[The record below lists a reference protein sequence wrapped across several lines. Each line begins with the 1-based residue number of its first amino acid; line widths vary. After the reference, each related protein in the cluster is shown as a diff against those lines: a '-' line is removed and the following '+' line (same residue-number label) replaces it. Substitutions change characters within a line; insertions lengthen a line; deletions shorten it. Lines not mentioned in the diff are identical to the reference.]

1 MTDFELIKKEEERL
15 NKKYQQWDDI
25 EKINF
30 IINNS
35 YKNYYSDLNQLI
47 LRLNTDITNTLNA
60 NLKISDSEY
69 GYITFNQLISLMKIN
84 CDSNNNI
91 ITINEI

>member
-35 YKNYYSDLNQLI
+35 YKNYYNDLNQLI
-47 LRLNTDITNTLNA
+47 LRLNTDITKNKSKEKA
-60 NLKISDSEY
+60 RI
-69 GYITFNQLISLMKIN
+69 
-84 CDSNNNI
+84 
-91 ITINEI
+91 

>member
-1 MTDFELIKKEEERL
+1 MIIYMTDFELIKKEEERL

-35 YKNYYSDLNQLI
+35 YKNYYNDLNQLI
-47 LRLNTDITNTLNA
+47 LRLNTDITNTLNVVKC
-60 NLKISDSEY
+60 LQIK
-69 GYITFNQLISLMKIN
+69 Q
-84 CDSNNNI
+84 
-91 ITINEI
+91 

>member
-35 YKNYYSDLNQLI
+35 YKNYYNDLN
-47 LRLNTDITNTLNA
+47 
-60 NLKISDSEY
+60 
-69 GYITFNQLISLMKIN
+69 
-84 CDSNNNI
+84 
-91 ITINEI
+91 